1 MKKLFT
7 IAFALLTVAATAQID
22 RSKLPEPAP
31 AKEIK
36 LGDFDQFTLKNGL
49 QVIVVENDKLP
60 TLSWTMSFI
69 TGPITE
75 GDKAGYVG
83 MVGSV
88 LRGGTTSKTKEV
100 LDEEIDFMGASV
112 FVGSSSIGAFSLSK
126 YKEDVLKLMTDFL
139 YNPSFP
145 EAELEK
151 AKTQTKTGLLQNKD
165 NPNSISA
172 VVGSVL
178 NYGKD
183 HVYGEMTTAET
194 VDNITMDDIRGHYN
208 KFFKPNIAYLVVVG
222 DIKKKEAKK
231 LVKKYFSDWEKAD
244 VEKEGF
250 TAPTNPEE
258 TVVAIVD
265 RPSSVQSVINITY
278 TIDNKPGSAD
288 NEKVSL
294 LNQILGGAGLST
306 RLNSNLREDKG
317 YTYGANSR
325 MGSSRYSAT
334 VGIGASVR
342 NEVTDSAMVQF
353 MYELN
358 RLRDELVSEEELDLA
373 KNTMRGNFARSL
385 ESRGTVAQ
393 FALSAKL
400 NSLPEDYYA
409 NYLKRVDAIT
419 AEDLQATARK
429 YIRPENANVIIVGK
443 AEEIAEK
450 LKPFGKVKFYDTD
463 GNEVEDPTKVEIA
476 DISTQ
481 SIFDKYIEAV
491 GGKETIDNV
500 KSMMNKSEGIL
511 AISGQEISLKRVVYR
526 GAPDMYAD
534 VQTIPMQGDIVQLY
548 SEGQAYLKAAG
559 QKQALP
565 EPSASL
571 IKYLATMFGER
582 FYNEMGFE
590 TTYKGIQKVNDDEA
604 HRVEIK
610 LSAAMTVYA
619 YYSVATGLKVRMEI
633 GPAGTIDL
641 GDYRDVD
648 GVKIP
653 YNFTQSGGQLPVPVS
668 YISSEVV
675 INGEVDKT
683 VFN

>member
-1 MKKLFT
+1 MKKLLT
-7 IAFALLTVAATAQID
+7 IALALLSLGATAQID

-31 AKEIK
+31 AKELK
-36 LGDFDQFTLKNGL
+36 LGTFDQFSLKNGL

-60 TLSWTMSFI
+60 TLSWTLSFI

-75 GDKAGYVG
+75 GEKAGYTG
-83 MVGSV
+83 MVGQV

-126 YKEDVLKLMTDFL
+126 YKEEVLKLMTDFL

-145 EAELEK
+145 ESELEK
-151 AKTQTKTGLLQNKD
+151 AKSQTKTALLQNKD
-165 NPNSISA
+165 NPNSISG

-183 HVYGEMTTAET
+183 HVYGELTTAET
-194 VDNITMDDIRGHYN
+194 VDNITMDDIRNHYN
-208 KFFKPNIAYLVVVG
+208 KFFKPNIGYLVVVG

-231 LVKKYFSDWEKAD
+231 LVKKYFSDWDNAE
-244 VEKEGF
+244 VQKEEF
-250 TAPTNPEE
+250 TAPANPEE
-258 TVVAIVD
+258 TIVAIVD

-317 YTYGANSR
+317 YTYGANSN

-358 RLRDELVSEEELDLA
+358 RLRDELVTQEELDLA

-385 ESRGTVAQ
+385 ESRGTIAQ

-400 NSLPEDYYA
+400 NNLPEDYYA
-409 NYLKRVDAIT
+409 NYLKRIDAIT
-419 AEDLQATARK
+419 AEDIQATAKK
-429 YIRPENANVIIVGK
+429 YIRPENANIVIVGK
-443 AEEIAEK
+443 AEDIAEK
-450 LKPFGKVKFYDTD
+450 LKPFGKVKFFDAD

-481 SIFDKYIEAV
+481 SIFDKYIEAI
-491 GGKETIDNV
+491 GGRETIDNV
-500 KSMMNKSEGIL
+500 KSLMNKSEGTL
-511 AISGQEISLKRVVYR
+511 AFGGQEFKLARTVYR
-526 GAPDMYAD
+526 SAPDSYAD
-534 VQTIPMQGDIVQLY
+534 VQVIPGQGEIAQLFHAG
-548 SEGQAYLKAAG
+548 EAAIKGGG
-559 QKQALP
+559 QKQTLP
-565 EPSASL
+565 DPSASL
-571 IKYLATMFGER
+571 LKYLGLMYGER

-590 TTYKGIQKVNDDEA
+590 TTYKGVQKVNDEEA

-610 LSAAMTVYA
+610 VSAAVTVYA

-641 GDYRDVD
+641 SDYREID
-648 GVKIP
+648 GVKVP
-653 YNFTQSGGQLPVPVS
+653 FNFTQSGGQLPVPVS

-675 INGEVDKT
+675 INGEIDEAMFK
-683 VFN
+683 

>member
-1 MKKLFT
+1 MKKLLT
-7 IAFALLTVAATAQID
+7 IALALLSVGAVAQID

-60 TLSWTMSFI
+60 TLSWTLSFI

-75 GDKAGYVG
+75 GDKAGYTG

-88 LRGGTTSKTKEV
+88 LRAGTTTKTKEV
-100 LDEEIDFMGASV
+100 LDEEIDFMGASI
-112 FVGSSSIGAFSLSK
+112 FVGSSSMGAFSLSK
-126 YKEDVLKLMTDFL
+126 YKEDVLKLMADFL

-151 AKTQTKTGLLQNKD
+151 AKTQTKTALLQNKD
-165 NPNSISA
+165 NPNQISA
-172 VVGSVL
+172 VIGSIL

-183 HVYGEMTTAET
+183 HVYGELTTPET
-194 VDNITMDDIRGHYN
+194 VDNISMDDIKKHYN
-208 KFFKPNIAYLVVVG
+208 TYFKPNIAYLVVVG

-231 LVKKYFSDWEKAD
+231 LVKKYFSDWDKAN
-244 VEKEGF
+244 VEKEEF

-258 TVVAIVD
+258 TIVAIVD
-265 RPSSVQSVINITY
+265 RPSSVQSVVNITY
-278 TIDNKPGSAD
+278 TIDNKPGDSD

-317 YTYGANSR
+317 YTYGANSS
-325 MGSSRYSAT
+325 MGSSRYSAR

-358 RLRDELVSEEELDLA
+358 RLRDELVTQEDLDLA

-400 NSLPEDYYA
+400 NDLPDDYYA
-409 NYLKRVDAIT
+409 SYLKRVDAIT
-419 AEDLQATARK
+419 AEDIQATARK
-429 YIRPENANVIIVGK
+429 FIRPENANIVIVGK

-450 LKPFGKVKFYDTD
+450 LKPFGKVKFFDAD
-463 GNEVEDPTKVEIA
+463 GNEVDDPTKVEIA

-481 SIFDKYIEAV
+481 SIFDKYIEAI
-491 GGKETIDNV
+491 GGRETIDNV
-500 KSMMNKSEGIL
+500 KSMTNKSEGTL
-511 AISGQEISLKRVVYR
+511 SFSGQEFKLARTVYR
-526 GAPDMYAD
+526 SAPDFYAD
-534 VQTIPMQGDIVQLY
+534 VQVVPGQGEIVQLY
-548 SEGQAYLKAAG
+548 SGGKAFMKGGG

-565 EPSASL
+565 DPNASL
-571 IKYLATMFGER
+571 MKYLGLMFGER
-582 FYNEMGFE
+582 FYNEVGFE
-590 TTYKGIQKVNDDEA
+590 STYKGVQKVNDEDA

-610 LSAAMTVYA
+610 LATGMTAYA
-619 YYSVATGLKVRMEI
+619 YYSVETGLKVRMEI

-641 GDYRDVD
+641 SDYRDVD
-648 GVKIP
+648 GVMVP
-653 YNFTQSGGQLPVPVS
+653 FNFTQSGGQLPVPVS

-675 INGEVDKT
+675 INGEVDES